1 MKILKVILIIYLI
14 LMSNFSYS
22 VTLSEVVAANRV
34 STVYLSVQKAV
45 ETTGAITEV
54 SGTGFVLNKQGFVL
68 TAAHVVSGGVG
79 LQVQIRG
86 AVGSREGNLENM
98 EILYENSNF
107 DVAVL
112 RFKNTSTSRKAVSIG
127 DPWRVADDASVY
139 AMGYPGIEEWFHTE
153 GKLSGKGPKGSWNT
167 TITLNPGMSGGPI
180 FNIDGK
186 VIAMVWGGV
195 ATTGITGINR
205 VIPINLLAEALNIA
219 GIASPVQI
227 SQITPSTQLIEL
239 PYKFDQTQNSLNE
252 FKSASKSY
260 TKTFQAQP
268 GFKIT
273 DYKFVAKSANNAS
286 QPTIT
291 LDETGK
297 NLVLTFSLTS
307 GPVYDQW
314 RGWLDGEIL
323 TRQVKE

>member
-1 MKILKVILIIYLI
+1 MKILKIILIIYLI

-22 VTLSEVVAANRV
+22 VTLSEVVATNRV

-54 SGTGFVLNKQGFVL
+54 SGTGFVLNRQGFVL

-112 RFKNTSTSRKAVSIG
+112 RFKNTSTSRKPVSIG

-252 FKSASKSY
+252 LKSASKSY

-291 LDETGK
+291 LDESGK
-297 NLVLTFSLTS
+297 NLALTFSLTS

-323 TRQVKE
+323 TRQIKE